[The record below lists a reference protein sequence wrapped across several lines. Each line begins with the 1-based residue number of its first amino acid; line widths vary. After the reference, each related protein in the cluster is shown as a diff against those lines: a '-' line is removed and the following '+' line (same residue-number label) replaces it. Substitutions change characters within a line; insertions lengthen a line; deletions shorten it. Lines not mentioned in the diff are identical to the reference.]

1 MKKKLIAGREPQRF
15 SPWLKRLLIMKMLV
29 ILLLVVGLTSSYAE
43 SDAQST
49 KVNLKLKSGTVK
61 DVIEEIERQTD
72 LSFMYDNNVFKVD
85 RPVSI
90 DVQNATVKSV
100 VEKLISGEDLKYEMV
115 NRYIVITGN
124 NTPPAF
130 SQQQKSVSGKVTDS
144 SGSSLPGV
152 SVVVKG
158 TTNGTITD
166 GNGNYTLPNVPE
178 NAIVQFSFVG
188 MKRQE
193 IAIGNKTNVN
203 IVMEEETF
211 GIDEVV
217 AVGYGVQRRSDIT
230 GAVAS
235 IKSKELL
242 KINTANAMD
251 AIQGKVSGVMVEANG
266 APGASPVI
274 NIRGIGTTNNSS
286 PLFVVDGMLLSDISF
301 LNNNDVE
308 SIEVLKDAS
317 STAIY
322 GSRGANGVIMI
333 TTKKGKIGR
342 VTVNLKANQ
351 GVQFQNSPFAV
362 AKASDY
368 GQLLNEALVNSGS
381 AKKFED
387 PASLGDG
394 TNWLNEAFRNATV
407 HDYQVSVN
415 GGSNK
420 MLYNLSI
427 GNFHQDGIVKK
438 NSFDRTT
445 IRLNNEYKLSEKL
458 SIGHNLSASFSNTA
472 NENAGVIT
480 AAYRS
485 SPAIAPR
492 DENGNFT
499 PPPNASSSNLAAT
512 LEYIDNQSWSERVV
526 GNSYLNWTI
535 LKGLQFKSNLGI
547 DMTYNRSRNFSPTY
561 FISDYQKNLENSLSK
576 SMTRHLTWLLE
587 NTVTYDKIFANIH
600 RINLLG
606 GITAQNYDRETIGAS
621 GGDFFTEDPSYL
633 YVDQSSVDRKTGTNN
648 ASSESMN
655 SYLFRVNYALK
666 DRYLLTASFRADGSS
681 KFGPDSRWGYFPS
694 AALGWRVSEEK
705 FVKDNATWISN
716 MKIRA
721 SWGQIGNDKIANYQY
736 AGVANMSSNFDAVFN
751 GVYFPGGT
759 ITSLYNKAIHWE
771 ASEQTDL
778 GIDLGFLKNK
788 FTAEIDYYT
797 RDTKEMLV
805 TVNVPAQVGLSAV
818 DTNVGEV
825 RNQGFDFTLGWN
837 HSVRE
842 FKYNIRFTGTTI
854 KNEVTKL
861 GKDIPKGD
869 VGSGLLV
876 TMTREG
882 YPIGSFYGYETIGIF
897 QTPDDIAYYNTLPTT
912 AGQKYQNFSGPALA
926 PGDLIFKDQD
936 GDGMV
941 RAGQDRT
948 FIGNPTPDFIGGLNI
963 SMEYKGF
970 DLSFDFQGNFG
981 NEIFNSKIFER
992 YGGDDNYSVAFL
1004 DRWTPD
1010 NTSAKLPRMTTGGN
1024 NYQISTR
1031 WLQDGSYVKLQAAE
1045 LGYSLPLTL
1054 LNKLKI
1060 QNVRVYVSGNNL
1072 FYITKYDGLTP
1083 EISRSNNL
1091 ERGIDR
1097 SIYPVTSSARFGVN
1111 VTF

>member
-1 MKKKLIAGREPQRF
+1 MKKKNGIPFLVGFKKILR
-15 SPWLKRLLIMKMLV
+15 IMRITAV
-29 ILLLVVGLTSSYAE
+29 IVFILSMHVYAE
-43 SDAQST
+43 SFGQVD
-49 KVNLKLKSGTVK
+49 KINLKMNSNIK
-61 DVIEEIERQTD
+61 E
-72 LSFMYDNNVFKVD
+72 VFE
-85 RPVSI
+85 
-90 DVQNATVKSV
+90 QL
-100 VEKLISGEDLKYEMV
+100 EKISNYRFVLKYDKGILDKQVDV
-115 NRYIVITGN
+115 NYTNEKFDKVLNDLLKETGFTYKVIDRYIAIVPVEESN
-124 NTPPAF
+124 EF
-130 SQQQKSVSGKVTDS
+130 LQQQKSVSGKVADS
-144 SGSSLPGV
+144 SGGVLPGV

-166 GNGNYTLPNVPE
+166 GNGNYSLPNVPE
-178 NAIVQFSFVG
+178 NATLQFSFVG
-188 MKRQE
+188 MKTQE
-193 IAIGNKTNVN
+193 IAVGSKTTINVTLEEDAIG
-203 IVMEEETF
+203 IE
-211 GIDEVV
+211 EVV

-230 GAVAS
+230 GAIAS
-235 IKSKELL
+235 VKSKELL

-251 AIQGKVSGVMVEANG
+251 AIQGKVSGVMVEASG
-266 APGASPVI
+266 APGSSPVI

-286 PLFVVDGMLLSDISF
+286 PLYVVDGMLLSDISF

-333 TTKKGKIGR
+333 TTKKGKEGKVSI
-342 VTVNLKANQ
+342 NLKANQ
-351 GVQFQNSPFAV
+351 GIQFQNSPFEV
-362 AKASDY
+362 ANASDY

-381 AKKFED
+381 AKKFAD
-387 PASLGDG
+387 PASLGEG
-394 TNWLNEAFRNATV
+394 TNWLNEVLRNAPV

-415 GGSNK
+415 GGTNK
-420 MLYNLSI
+420 VLYNISL
-427 GNFHQDGIVKK
+427 GNFSQDGIVKK
-438 NSFDRTT
+438 NSFERTT
-445 IRLNNEYKLSEKL
+445 IRLNNTYRLTDKLSV
-458 SIGHNLSASFSNTA
+458 GHNISASFSDTK

-480 AAYRS
+480 AAYRT
-485 SPAIAPR
+485 SPALTVR

-499 PPPNASSSNLAAT
+499 SPLNASSSNPVAT
-512 LEYIDNQSWSERVV
+512 LEYLDSQNKTERLV
-526 GNSYLNWTI
+526 GNSYLEWELI
-535 LKGLQFKSNLGI
+535 KGLNFKSNLGL
-547 DMTYNRSRNFSPTY
+547 DLTYSKGRSYSPVY
-561 FISDYQKNLENSLSK
+561 FISDYQKNTENSLSK
-576 SMTRHLTWLLE
+576 SWTRHFTWLWE
-587 NTVTYDKIFANIH
+587 NTMSYEKTLANIH

-606 GITAQNYDRETIGAS
+606 GITAQNYDRETLGAS
-621 GGDFFTEDPSYL
+621 GGNFFTDDPNYV
-633 YVDQSSVDRKTGTNN
+633 YVDQSAADRKSGSNN
-648 ASSESMN
+648 ASSESMM

-681 KFGPDSRWGYFPS
+681 KFGPESRWGYFPS
-694 AALGWRVSEEK
+694 AAAGWRISEES
-705 FVKDNATWISN
+705 FVKNNATWIDN
-716 MKIRA
+716 MKLRA

-736 AGVANMSSNFDAVFN
+736 AGVANMASSFDAVYN
-751 GVYFPGGT
+751 GVFYPGGT

-771 ASEQTDL
+771 ASEQTDF
-778 GIDLGFLKNK
+778 GIDIAVLKNK
-788 FTAEIDYYT
+788 LTAEIDYYT
-797 RDTKEMLV
+797 RDTKDMLV

-842 FKYNIRFTGTTI
+842 FKYNVRFTGTTI

-897 QTPDDIAYYNTLPTT
+897 QTPDDIAYYNTLPKT

-970 DLSFDFQGNFG
+970 DFSFDLQGNFG

-1045 LGYSLPLTL
+1045 LGYSLPSTL
-1054 LNKLKI
+1054 LNKMKI
-1060 QNVRVYVSGNNL
+1060 QNVRIYVSGNNL